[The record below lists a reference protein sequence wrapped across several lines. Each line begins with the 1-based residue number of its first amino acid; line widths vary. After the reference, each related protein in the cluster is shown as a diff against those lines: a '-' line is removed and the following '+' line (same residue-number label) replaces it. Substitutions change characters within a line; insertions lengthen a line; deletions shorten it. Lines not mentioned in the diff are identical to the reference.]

1 MLVHAVVDRIIAD
14 SEAEIAAFFAP
25 GRWDGRPALHIVR
38 AYLRGTLG
46 LDQGRPGYKRI
57 IREAS
62 MTDAETQ
69 ARSIANRQR
78 VNDGLRDVLT
88 ACSAEIHHPDP
99 AKAIGLVIDTLT
111 AIIAARIDRA
121 SPTESA
127 GLSNKAYVALV
138 LDAVGAILQLE
149 PETP

>member
-1 MLVHAVVDRIIAD
+1 M
-14 SEAEIAAFFAP
+14 
-25 GRWDGRPALHIVR
+25 
-38 AYLRGTLG
+38 
-46 LDQGRPGYKRI
+46 
-57 IREAS
+57 
-62 MTDAETQ
+62 
-69 ARSIANRQR
+69 
-78 VNDGLRDVLT
+78 LT